1 MIGQG
6 CCARIARTF
15 LSLNLNNNSL
25 SKVVDTNDLIS
36 AWLLLRY
43 VHQHL
48 FTWQFFFLCFRCIHE
63 LPRSQGTLIQLNI
76 LHYARFVPCTFSFS
90 SVGVQVQVVPFLV
103 YEKKADKVCMFCF
116 QILYLWLQYS
126 IMYLQHLF
134 LCFFNRRTDS

>member
-1 MIGQG
+1 MIREG
-6 CCARIARTF
+6 CLCMHCTHI
-15 LSLNLNNNSL
+15 SLPNLNKNSL
-25 SKVVDTNDLIS
+25 SKVVDTHDLIS

-126 IMYLQHLF
+126 IMYLQHLL
-134 LCFFNRRTDS
+134 LCFF